1 MRPYGCSILQQ
12 AQQFTPAT
20 AMVNCLVGLAPLASA
35 SVTVKVWVV
44 AEEPTGPLMTPV
56 EELRPKPWGRFPVV
70 IDHR

>member
-1 MRPYGCSILQQ
+1 
-12 AQQFTPAT
+12 
-20 AMVNCLVGLAPLASA
+20 MVNCLVVVAPLASV

-44 AEEPTGPLMTPV
+44 AEEPTVPLMTPV